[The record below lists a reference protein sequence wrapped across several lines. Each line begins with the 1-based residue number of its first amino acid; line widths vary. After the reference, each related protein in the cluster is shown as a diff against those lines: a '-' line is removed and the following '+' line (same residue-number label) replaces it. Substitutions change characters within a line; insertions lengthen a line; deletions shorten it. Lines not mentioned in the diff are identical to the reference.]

1 MPPIL
6 MNLIVLAALALA
18 VGLAIRSIWK
28 SHKNG
33 GQCSGNCSQCQ
44 GCRHKWRFLR
54 LGGAGERS
62 PVPPFFRRYG
72 GAGRR
77 EFAPGGAG

>member
-1 MPPIL
+1 MSPIVL
-6 MNLIVLAALALA
+6 NLIVFALLALA

-44 GCRHKWRFLR
+44 GCRHK
-54 LGGAGERS
+54 
-62 PVPPFFRRYG
+62 
-72 GAGRR
+72 
-77 EFAPGGAG
+77 